1 MNYFLLVLVAL
12 ISMANMQF
20 TLSPTEL
27 LNRVI
32 RRGFGINPNDP
43 RGVLVDDGTP
53 DDDDEDEDDE

>member
-1 MNYFLLVLVAL
+1 MNYLLVVLLVLVGMMNA
-12 ISMANMQF
+12 QF

-32 RRGFGINPNDP
+32 RRGFGINPTDP

-53 DDDDEDEDDE
+53 DDDEDEDDE

>member
-1 MNYFLLVLVAL
+1 MMNA
-12 ISMANMQF
+12 QF

-32 RRGFGINPNDP
+32 RRGFGINPTDP

-53 DDDDEDEDDE
+53 DDDEDEDDE